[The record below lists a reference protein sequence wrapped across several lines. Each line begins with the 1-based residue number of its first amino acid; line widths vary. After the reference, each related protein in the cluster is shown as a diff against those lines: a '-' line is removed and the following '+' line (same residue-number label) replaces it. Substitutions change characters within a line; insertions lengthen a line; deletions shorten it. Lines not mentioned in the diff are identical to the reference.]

1 MLKFGES
8 SSGQRW
14 ICSRISEAL
23 SVAKKNIRSSR
34 SCLTKQLTS
43 DRIRCSAPVD
53 ACQNGTSVAI
63 KVRLEVAMVVGLE
76 GNVQSDGGYLRLF
89 KSNFRC

>member
-23 SVAKKNIRSSR
+23 SVAKKNIRSFR

>member
-1 MLKFGES
+1 MLKFGEPN
-8 SSGQRW
+8 SGQRW

>member
-23 SVAKKNIRSSR
+23 SVAKKNIRSCR